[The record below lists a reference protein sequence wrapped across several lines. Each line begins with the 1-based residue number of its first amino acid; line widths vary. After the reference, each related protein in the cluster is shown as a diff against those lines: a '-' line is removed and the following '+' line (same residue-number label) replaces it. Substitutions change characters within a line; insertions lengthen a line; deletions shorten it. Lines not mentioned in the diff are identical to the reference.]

1 VLAEVIAAASKPDE
15 QGRRRPESLYGS
27 LKMWPHLQR
36 QGITVPAALVE
47 RIVWNNGW
55 VRCHPRRAGP
65 DRDQRPGRG
74 PSAGPGEPAVPGV
87 RTERA
92 VLRRRHL
99 RADGHRVFA
108 CTAFVI
114 DAYAGTIVGW
124 GCSTSRTTR
133 GLAHRR
139 LDSPPTSRSSGL
151 PRARTVALSS
161 GGSQVGWAA

>member
-1 VLAEVIAAASKPDE
+1 MWNKRLGPVSPGPSRSGPRSATRPRTE
-15 QGRRRPESLYGS
+15 RRTCE
-27 LKMWPHLQR
+27 
-36 QGITVPAALVE
+36 PAA
-47 RIVWNNGW
+47 
-55 VRCHPRRAGP
+55 
-65 DRDQRPGRG
+65 
-74 PSAGPGEPAVPGV
+74 PGV
-87 RTERA
+87 GTERA

-99 RADGHRVFA
+99 RADGHRVLA

-151 PRARTVALSS
+151 PRARIVALSW
-161 GGSQVGWAA
+161 GGSQFGWAG